1 MGWLLAGLLGGF
13 LWFNSQA
20 TPDKAAQIAEKSLQ
34 KQYPGAQ
41 VDVEIEGK
49 RGSDVLNGRFKSV
62 KVEMAR
68 LKLDDL
74 PFTAGEAKNVGRSEL
89 IEISLKDFTWEG
101 MRLDSADFRFESVE
115 YDLQT
120 LKKTGQFRIVHCG
133 PSSAKLKLNEL
144 ALQQML
150 GGKLKDVPNAK
161 LILEDGR
168 FHIVGEKDVFNVQVP
183 FEMFAT
189 PAGQGRNIVLEN
201 PDVKVGGIALPGL
214 AVDALL
220 KDVNPVFVFD
230 RNNKWPFQVE
240 LTSVVARDGE
250 LEINGNLPF
259 KSIAKPQS

>member
-20 TPDKAAQIAEKSLQ
+20 TPHKAAELAEKSLRQ
-34 KQYPGAQ
+34 QYPGAQ
-41 VDVEIEGK
+41 VDVDIEGK
-49 RGSDVLNGRFKSV
+49 RGPDVLNGRFKSV
-62 KVEMAR
+62 KVNMSR
-68 LKLDDL
+68 IKLDDL

-89 IEISLKDFTWEG
+89 IEISLKDFDWEG
-101 MRLDSADFRFESVE
+101 MRLDSADFHFEGVE
-115 YDLQT
+115 YDLPA

-168 FHIVGEKDVFNVQVP
+168 FHIVGEKDVFGVKVP
-183 FEMFAT
+183 FEMFAV
-189 PAGQGRNIVLEN
+189 PAGQGRDIVLQN
-201 PDVKVGGIALPGL
+201 PSVTVGGLALPEV
-214 AVDALL
+214 AVDALM

-230 RNNKWPFQVE
+230 RHNKWPFEVQ
-240 LTSVVARDGE
+240 LTSVIARDGK

-259 KSIAKPQS
+259 KGVAPAS